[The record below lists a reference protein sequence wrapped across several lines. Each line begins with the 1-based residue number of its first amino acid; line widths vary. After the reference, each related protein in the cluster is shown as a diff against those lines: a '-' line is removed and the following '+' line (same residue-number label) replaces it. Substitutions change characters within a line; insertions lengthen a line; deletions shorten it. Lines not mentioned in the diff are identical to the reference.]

1 MLVAGVPFVLKA
13 GKALESRKAEI
24 RIQFKEVPGDIF
36 KCMLPCVKFV
46 INVFSSGFMSKHH
59 QSTCCGFE
67 HYIP

>member
-36 KCMLPCVKFV
+36 KCTVLYFVKFV
-46 INVFSSGFMSKHH
+46 LYVFCRGLMSKHH
-59 QSTCCGFE
+59 QPTWLWC
-67 HYIP
+67 

>member
-36 KCMLPCVKFV
+36 KSIVQFCQICTFHFL
-46 INVFSSGFMSKHH
+46 
-59 QSTCCGFE
+59 
-67 HYIP
+67 